1 MIVGIGVDVVDV
13 ARFEHRLATT
23 PRLLPRLF
31 AESEQT
37 KGGRPM
43 PLRSLAGRFAAKEAL
58 VKAFGDSDGVPWR
71 WRDLRVVSSDSGD
84 PGFELVGTS
93 RQIADAQGIR
103 AIHLSMSHDS
113 GLAIAYVVTES

>member
-1 MIVGIGVDVVDV
+1 MIVGIGVDLVDV

-58 VKAFGDSDGVPWR
+58 VKALGDSGGVPWR
-71 WRDLRVVSSDSGD
+71 WRDLRVVSERLGQ
-84 PGFELVGTS
+84 PRV
-93 RQIADAQGIR
+93 R
-103 AIHLSMSHDS
+103 ARRGPAGRSPTLRASARSICR
-113 GLAIAYVVTES
+113 